1 MLKQEE
7 AVEEEGVTFSESRQQ
22 RSIKDALYGLSGV
35 REWICMIGSYV
46 DHMNIKLL
54 PCLPELP

>member
-46 DHMNIKLL
+46 DHMNIK
-54 PCLPELP
+54 